1 MTVERPEP
9 GGADPRPELSLRA
22 SDADRETYVKVLRE
36 AYAEG
41 RLDGEEYEER
51 MDAAYRARTYGD
63 LLPLLADLPTTAA
76 GVPVVPLPAAAA
88 AATWQGSGAP
98 VAAGHGG
105 ATGPIMAIFGGTE
118 RRGGW
123 LVPAELPVVAVFGGV
138 ELDLTA
144 ATFAAPVVEL
154 KAVAVFGGVE
164 ITVPEG
170 LRLEVEGVGIFGGF
184 SHQAGDEGDPGAP
197 LVRIT
202 GVAFFGGV
210 EVKRGP
216 RRAAPAPPAP
226 PSISPPP
233 AG

>member
-22 SDADRETYVKVLRE
+22 SDADRETYVTVLRE

-41 RLDGEEYEER
+41 RLDADEYEER

-76 GVPVVPLPAAAA
+76 AMPVPPPAAAA
-88 AATWQGSGAP
+88 SSATWQVGGGQ
-98 VAAGHGG
+98 VAAGQGG
-105 ATGPIMAIFGGTE
+105 ATSPIVAIFGGSE
-118 RRGGW
+118 RKGGW

-138 ELDLTA
+138 QLDLTA
-144 ATFAAPVVEL
+144 ASFAAPVVEL

-210 EVKRGP
+210 DVKRGP
-216 RRAAPAPPAP
+216 RRTPPAP